1 MTRKNQESAHSL
13 PPGVPDPSEAE
24 AADAPALG
32 AILALMSQATGL
44 DLDCYKESTL
54 RRQVWRRSRALG
66 LGSLRAY
73 LAVLEADAGELARLQ
88 HGLLVSVSAFFR
100 DGEVFKA
107 LRPALEALV
116 AARRPGEGL
125 RVWVPACA
133 TGEEVYSI
141 AMLLGEVLDAQGGRL
156 DLRVFA
162 TDVDREALDFAR
174 AGLYPAAELA
184 ELGEARL
191 ARWFSPEAN
200 DHWRVSKAL
209 RDLCVFS
216 VHDLTRHPPLVRMD
230 LLSCRNVLIYF
241 KPAQQAELLRSFHF
255 ALNPGGLLLLGK
267 SESVSPDG
275 GGFDVVD
282 PASRLYR
289 CTARPLS
296 LQ

>member
-1 MTRKNQESAHSL
+1 MTHKNQKSS
-13 PPGVPDPSEAE
+13 PPVPAGVSDLSEDE
-24 AADAPALG
+24 AADAPALA

-133 TGEEVYSI
+133 E
-141 AMLLGEVLDAQGGRL
+141 R
-156 DLRVFA
+156 R
-162 TDVDREALDFAR
+162 
-174 AGLYPAAELA
+174 
-184 ELGEARL
+184 
-191 ARWFSPEAN
+191 
-200 DHWRVSKAL
+200 
-209 RDLCVFS
+209 
-216 VHDLTRHPPLVRMD
+216 
-230 LLSCRNVLIYF
+230 
-241 KPAQQAELLRSFHF
+241 
-255 ALNPGGLLLLGK
+255 
-267 SESVSPDG
+267 
-275 GGFDVVD
+275 
-282 PASRLYR
+282 
-289 CTARPLS
+289 
-296 LQ
+296 